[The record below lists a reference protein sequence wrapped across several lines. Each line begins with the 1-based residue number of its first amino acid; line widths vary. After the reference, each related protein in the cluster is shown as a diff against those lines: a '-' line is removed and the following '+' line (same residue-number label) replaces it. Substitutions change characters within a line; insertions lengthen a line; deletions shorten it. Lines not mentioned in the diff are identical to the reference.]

1 MKKFIKTGYLKFL
14 AIVLSVALILSAI
27 PVIAGTAAETD
38 SPEQTDTPAAD
49 NGLNVTMK
57 ANKDGQISD
66 YDGKDWVKGDVNVEI
81 TTNKYFNISDVKYK
95 KNTDSNWISVS
106 DVTNGKAS
114 TNDEAGSDTVI
125 RFTISSVNNT
135 YGGSYDLSFI
145 NGENTEPLVFDNAFS
160 VMMDN
165 SITTFSAGKEPES
178 DIWAKEVKISGEAVD
193 DESGIAFIKYTRDGQ
208 NYNYA
213 DVNEDGSFEFKITKN
228 YRGNIYLICEDKAGN
243 TSNITVEDVKVD
255 TVAPVISEIDPN
267 SVEWTNNSVEITVQ
281 ATDELSGVKEVRYCE
296 VKKDSEVS
304 IDPEKDSVA
313 DVVKENSEYKFTLNK
328 DKNGNFEG
336 SVIIYAIDNVG
347 NNSFDNDIK
356 TLSVNFDTQQCVVTS
371 ISVDKTDWTNEEIN
385 LEIKIEDNLS
395 GVKKDSVKYNVYP
408 EGSVLSEE
416 KWLEAKEKEGE
427 LGTFTAVINTDKSLE
442 NGKYLIAVQAED
454 NAGNG
459 STIDE
464 TKAEVKYPL
473 SVFIDN
479 TAPVFNG
486 DIKVDKDSWTNGKVT
501 ISGNVTDTH
510 SGVSKVKYK
519 RATEEAWQNV
529 DVLPDENGNFSFT
542 VEVEP
547 NKVYSGKYK
556 IIAYDNAGGENTESS
571 NYTEAESPEVKLD
584 KSKPE
589 IKCNY
594 SEAEPAQKAEISGTA
609 TDTGSEISAVKYRKH
624 GESDFNNEAKFDA
637 STNTYSFVIESD
649 YNGTYDIVAYDKAGN
664 ESKIITTENIS
675 VDVTPPTIKVE
686 STIIEKI
693 GESKWTNSDIQ
704 FSVKATD
711 PENNGYASG
720 IKNVEYGLFKNGS
733 DEASISGEAIYNP
746 DTQEYKFSIEVQQL
760 PKGGFNG
767 TVVIYAKDNAGNKS
781 EENTTTIF
789 VDTKTGQ
796 FGTITVNSN
805 TWTNESVTVSGS
817 VSDVIS
823 EEIQDKENVS
833 GIHAIKFKKV
843 NEDEWKDLST
853 TEMGL
858 TDNNKTADYKF
869 TIEKQDYSGEYSI
882 KYIDD
887 AGNESETTFSVMMDK
902 TAPELTV
909 ENNDMTDWTNE
920 SVTFTG
926 AVSDNLSGVKAV
938 EYRHIYSDGTKE
950 KWQSAKYT
958 TNDNGLNGEYEFTL
972 EPQDFSGYIEIH
984 CVDKAGNN
992 DYKSEDEITKR
1003 LVKMDISAPELT
1015 VNNKDMADWTNES
1028 ITFKCTVS
1036 DILSGVKAV
1045 EYRHIYSDGTKEKWQ
1060 SAKYTTNDNGL
1071 TGEYEFTLEPQDF
1084 SGDIEIR
1091 CVDKAGNNDYG
1102 SEAEITKR
1110 WVNMDITAPEIKV
1123 KHSEPISVWEDVL
1136 NAITFGSFNYHNP
1149 NDPNANNLA
1158 FELTI
1163 TDNLSG
1169 IDFNTLTIHY
1179 YKNGVEVKDKIKDI
1193 IDNSYLSNYSRD
1205 DNELNAYNQPI
1216 SSIVKFTINDKLNIN
1231 SHIWFTVDDNVMD
1244 NANSSTN
1251 ASSDA
1256 IDTMIVDTIAP
1267 EIGMIEYSAYENAT
1281 DETIDK
1287 DTTLYYKNYAEISL
1301 DFIEANFYSEDVEFT
1316 LTKDGEEIS
1325 CKPNWTAHNAV
1336 VKIGSTDA
1344 KNGSYDGTYVLSVKY
1359 SDRSKNEMTEFT
1371 SAKIVLDNT
1380 APKRVV
1386 TYSQASRA
1394 VDTSTMNDV
1403 DFNNTTEETDTTLF
1417 YKDKAVLNFDME
1429 ETYFFGE
1436 EVYVKVTKD
1445 NKNYSYDSLSWKDN
1459 SNHHTAELALDEEG
1473 VYEVSMKYTD
1483 RSNNSM
1489 KDYKSAKI
1497 VVDKTA
1503 PKLSVSYSNK
1513 DVKNTINGVKY
1524 FDKTQTATITIT
1536 EKNFRADDVNVKVS
1550 AKNSSGN
1557 DVSVTGY
1564 ASYLKNRSSWKTV
1577 GDVHTAT
1584 ITYDKD
1590 ANYTFDIEYQDLATN
1605 SIADYSED
1613 RFTVDKA
1620 APQSVNISYSKSVL
1634 ESVINAISFN
1644 YYNAPVTV
1652 DLSCYDETSG
1662 VYSFDYEGIIAADAS
1677 AVNRAVVKTAIE
1689 NAQITSANGTYTA
1702 RFTIPQSALTAL
1714 NSFNGTLTVDA
1725 TDCSGNSIKNADSRR
1740 IVADNIAPTGNVEL
1754 NAPSGTSGNVNY
1766 YSGDITGTFTINE
1779 ANFYPEDVDFRIDS
1793 SVQSLN
1799 WSNNGDTHTASF
1811 TITSEG
1817 EHSFTLNYA
1826 DRSGNKMNAITR
1838 NNLVIDKTIPSIVVD
1853 KSIKNTSANNAKTI
1867 TFKLSVDDKYFD
1879 ASGINAK
1886 LVANV
1891 TKASDENPDE
1901 KISKLVEEEVDLGS
1915 PSKVGTTYVYTI
1927 ENVSTDGFYTLTCT
1941 ARDYA
1946 GNENSKISCTGS
1958 DDKTANVDGFN
1969 FSVNRNGSSFWVES
1983 SVDNNAYTNS
1993 DKISVALHEIN
2004 VDEISSDVT
2013 LRIANDNDTETVKL
2027 NDTNYSKNKKVGK
2040 TGWYESVYTLNN
2052 SYFEKDSA
2060 YSVALTSHDRAGNIS
2075 KSTDSDVSVINFTV
2089 DRTAPVISSNIS
2101 NGQTINAN
2109 DFDVEIKVAENN
2121 IDLKT
2126 MKVMVN
2132 GKSVDWKKNE
2142 DNNSYTFNL
2151 KSGDFDKYN
2160 IEIAVDDLAGNA
2172 SGSYTVSDV
2181 TVSTNQFVLILSNPT
2196 TIWIAI
2202 AVLVLVIGIT
2212 VFIFLSKKRKKA
2224 KEA

>member
-1 MKKFIKTGYLKFL
+1 MKNFIKTGYLKFL

-57 ANKDGQISD
+57 ANKGGLISD

-81 TTNKYFNISDVKYK
+81 TTNKFFNITDVKYK

-125 RFTISSVNNT
+125 KFTIPSVNNT
-135 YGGSYDLSFI
+135 YDGSYDLSFI

-165 SITTFSAGKEPES
+165 SITTFSAEKEPES
-178 DIWAKEVKISGEAVD
+178 DIWAKEVKIRGTAID
-193 DESGIAFIKYTRDGQ
+193 TDSGINSLQYTIDGV
-208 NYNYA
+208 NYNN
-213 DVNEDGSFEFKITKN
+213 VVVKENGSFEINLTNN
-228 YRGNIYLICEDKAGN
+228 YKGNVDLICEDKAGN
-243 TSNITVEDVKVD
+243 TNKITVENVKID
-255 TVAPVISEIDPN
+255 AVAPVISKIDPD
-267 SVEWTNNSVEITVQ
+267 SVKWTNNSVEITVQ
-281 ATDELSGVKEVRYCE
+281 ATDELSEVKEVRYCE
-296 VKKDSEVS
+296 VKKDSEAS
-304 IDPEKDSVA
+304 INPEKDFVA
-313 DVVKENSEYKFTLNK
+313 KVVKENSEYKFTLNK

-336 SVIIYAIDNVG
+336 SVIIYAIDNAG

-371 ISVDKTDWTNEEIN
+371 ISVDKTDWTNEAIN
-385 LEIKIEDNLS
+385 LEIKIKDNLS

-408 EGSVLSEE
+408 EGSVLSED

-427 LGTFTAVINTDKSLE
+427 TGTFTAVINKDKSLE
-442 NGKYLIAVQAED
+442 SGKYLIAVQAED

-486 DIKVDKDSWTNGKVT
+486 DIKVDKESWTNGKAT

-519 RATEEAWQNV
+519 RATEKAWQNV

-542 VEVEP
+542 VEAEP
-547 NKVYSGKYK
+547 SEVYNGNYK

-571 NYTEAESPEVKLD
+571 NSVKAESPEVKLD
-584 KSKPE
+584 KTKPE

-594 SEAEPAQKAEISGTA
+594 LKSEPAQKAEISGTA
-609 TDTGSEISAVKYRKH
+609 TDTGSGISAVKYRKS

-664 ESKIITTENIS
+664 ASKIITTENIS
-675 VDVTPPTIKVE
+675 VDVTPPTVDDVQVE
-686 STIIEKI
+686 FTD
-693 GESKWTNSDIQ
+693 SKG
-704 FSVKATD
+704 TD
-711 PENNGYASG
+711 
-720 IKNVEYGLFKNGS
+720 
-733 DEASISGEAIYNP
+733 
-746 DTQEYKFSIEVQQL
+746 
-760 PKGGFNG
+760 
-767 TVVIYAKDNAGNKS
+767 
-781 EENTTTIF
+781 
-789 VDTKTGQ
+789 
-796 FGTITVNSN
+796 
-805 TWTNESVTVSGS
+805 
-817 VSDVIS
+817 
-823 EEIQDKENVS
+823 
-833 GIHAIKFKKV
+833 
-843 NEDEWKDLST
+843 
-853 TEMGL
+853 
-858 TDNNKTADYKF
+858 
-869 TIEKQDYSGEYSI
+869 
-882 KYIDD
+882 
-887 AGNESETTFSVMMDK
+887 
-902 TAPELTV
+902 
-909 ENNDMTDWTNE
+909 DWTNKDIVFT
-920 SVTFTG
+920 VTASDAKG
-926 AVSDNLSGVKAV
+926 ASRSGVDVVK
-938 EYRHIYSDGTKE
+938 YSFAD
-950 KWQSAKYT
+950 
-958 TNDNGLNGEYEFTL
+958 NDNYPKDVDVEANKDGKFAFTITADDL
-972 EPQDFSGYIEIH
+972 SVEKGKDGGYVGKIYIYA
-984 CVDKAGNN
+984 VDKAGNI
-992 DYKSEDEITKR
+992 SDEQGSKR
-1003 LVKMDISAPELT
+1003 TEIKVDTEKGKAEIVKMLPDGWQKDSVSVEVNFVDINDKKPQYISGFSKIEYMKKDFDGNIVQNWTEL
-1015 VNNKDMADWTNES
+1015 NNDSSSGNKYSINE
-1028 ITFKCTVS
+1028 
-1036 DILSGVKAV
+1036 
-1045 EYRHIYSDGTKEKWQ
+1045 EN
-1060 SAKYTTNDNGL
+1060 KYTLTFDKTNFNG
-1071 TGEYEFTLEPQDF
+1071 TYYVRF
-1084 SGDIEIR
+1084 
-1091 CVDKAGNNDYG
+1091 VDKAGNTSNEFSFDAEQDKGEPEIESATVKNTDWTNGKVEIEVKAKDIKADPLNYNSG
-1102 SEAEITKR
+1102 IKSISFKKPTDDDTNWTEITNIVANETEKTAQFTIELPEQ
-1110 WVNMDITAPEIKV
+1110 NYYGKYDIKCTDNAGNESLVFTTNEIVKQDKEKPEIESATVKNTDWTNGKV
-1123 KHSEPISVWEDVL
+1123 EIEVKAKDIKADPLNYNSGIKSISFKKPTDDDTNWTEITNIVANETEKTAQFTIELPEQNYYGKYDIKCLDNTGNESSVFTTDFVKQDTEKPEIAVNHREPISMWEQ
-1136 NAITFGSFNYHNP
+1136 ITDTIFGFGAFNYN
-1149 NDPNANNLA
+1149 NPNANNLD

-1169 IDFNTLTIHY
+1169 IDFNTLTMHY
-1179 YKNGVEVKDKIKDI
+1179 NKDGEKVSEI
-1193 IDNSYLSNYSRD
+1193 INNSNPHLSNFKIEYVLKGIAED
-1205 DNELNAYNQPI
+1205 GTTTEETAVTK
-1216 SSIVKFTINDKLNIN
+1216 SIVKFTINNNLNIN
-1231 SHIWFTVDDNVMD
+1231 SHIWFTVDDNVKD
-1244 NANSSTN
+1244 KGNSSTE
-1251 ASSDA
+1251 ASSPS
-1256 IDTMIVDTIAP
+1256 INTMIVDTIAP
-1267 EIGMIEYSAYENAT
+1267 DKQVIYAEPVKTVNKETLKDVQNFNTVTDKNDTDKNLYYDGSANIRLRIKDSNFYGEDIN
-1281 DETIDK
+1281 DETNKLKLNNVKDCKVTVDK
-1287 DTTLYYKNYAEISL
+1287 NGKPWKFGSLVWHSEKDDWNYT
-1301 DFIEANFYSEDVEFT
+1301 D
-1316 LTKDGEEIS
+1316 LTFEEDGE
-1325 CKPNWTAHNAV
+1325 
-1336 VKIGSTDA
+1336 
-1344 KNGSYDGTYVLSVKY
+1344 YVITMDY
-1359 SDRSKNEMTEFT
+1359 MDRS
-1371 SAKIVLDNT
+1371 
-1380 APKRVV
+1380 
-1386 TYSQASRA
+1386 
-1394 VDTSTMNDV
+1394 MNKMV
-1403 DFNNTTEETDTTLF
+1403 QF
-1417 YKDKAVLNFDME
+1417 
-1429 ETYFFGE
+1429 
-1436 EVYVKVTKD
+1436 
-1445 NKNYSYDSLSWKDN
+1445 
-1459 SNHHTAELALDEEG
+1459 
-1473 VYEVSMKYTD
+1473 
-1483 RSNNSM
+1483 
-1489 KDYKSAKI
+1489 KSATI
-1497 VVDKTA
+1497 VVDTTT
-1503 PKLSVSYSNK
+1503 PELSVSYSNK

-1524 FDKTQTATITIT
+1524 LDKTQTATIKII

-1557 DVSVTGY
+1557 DVSVTDY

-1613 RFTVDKA
+1613 RFTVDRT
-1620 APQSVNISYSKSVL
+1620 APQSVNISYSQSVL
-1634 ESVINAISFN
+1634 AKVVNAVSFN
-1644 YYNAPVTV
+1644 YFNAPVTV

-1662 VYSFDYEGIIAADAS
+1662 VYSFDYEGILAADAS
-1677 AVNRAVVKTAIE
+1677 TVNKAIVKTAIE
-1689 NAQITSANGTYTA
+1689 KAQITSANGTYTA
-1702 RFTIPQSALTAL
+1702 RFTIPQSALTTL

-1740 IVADNIAPTGNVEL
+1740 IVADNIAPTGSVEL
-1754 NAPSGTSGNVNY
+1754 NTPSGTSGNVSY
-1766 YSGDITGTFTINE
+1766 YSGNITGTFTINE
-1779 ANFYPEDVDFRIDS
+1779 ANFNPEDVDFRIDGAS
-1793 SVQSLN
+1793 QSLS

-1915 PSKVGTTYVYTI
+1915 PLKVGTTYVYTI

-1946 GNENSKISCTGS
+1946 GNENSKISCTES

-2060 YSVALTSHDRAGNIS
+2060 YSVALTTHDRAGNIS

-2132 GKSVDWKKNE
+2132 GKSVDWKNNE

-2181 TVSTNQFVLILSNPT
+2181 TVSTNQFVLILSNPA

>member
-95 KNTDSNWISVS
+95 KNTDSNWIIVS

-114 TNDEAGSDTVI
+114 TDDEAGSDTVI
-125 RFTISSVNNT
+125 KFTISSVNNT

-165 SITTFSAGKEPES
+165 SITTFSAEKEPES
-178 DIWAKEVKISGEAVD
+178 DIWAKEVKISGTAID
-193 DESGIAFIKYTRDGQ
+193 TDSGINSLQYTIDGV
-208 NYNYA
+208 NYNN
-213 DVNEDGSFEFKITKN
+213 VVVKENGSFEINLTNN
-228 YRGNIYLICEDKAGN
+228 YKGNVDLICEDKAGN
-243 TSNITVEDVKVD
+243 TNKITVENVKID
-255 TVAPVISEIDPN
+255 AVAPVISKIDPD
-267 SVEWTNNSVEITVQ
+267 SVKWTNNSVEITVQ
-281 ATDELSGVKEVRYCE
+281 ATDELSGVKEVHYCKVE
-296 VKKDSEVS
+296 NNSEPL
-304 IDPEKDSVA
+304 INPETDPKA
-313 DVVKENSEYKFTLNK
+313 DFKSENSKYKFTLNK
-328 DKNGNFEG
+328 DKDENFVGNI
-336 SVIIYAIDNVG
+336 IIYAIDNVG

-356 TLSVNFDTQQCVVTS
+356 TLSVNFDTQQCRVTS
-371 ISVDKTDWTNEEIN
+371 ISVDKTDWTNEEVN
-385 LEIKIEDNLS
+385 LNVKIEDNLS
-395 GVKKDSVKYNVYP
+395 GVKTDSVKYNVYP
-408 EGSVLSEE
+408 EDSVLSEDN
-416 KWLEAKEKEGE
+416 WLEAKEKEGE
-427 LGTFTAVINTDKSLE
+427 SGTFTAVINEDKSLE
-442 NGKYLIAVQAED
+442 SGKYLVAVQAED

-464 TKAEVKYPL
+464 TKAEVNYPL

-501 ISGNVTDTH
+501 ISGNVTDMH

-519 RATEEAWQNV
+519 RASEEAWQNV

-542 VEVEP
+542 VEAEP
-547 NKVYSGKYK
+547 NEVYSGKYK
-556 IIAYDNAGGENTESS
+556 IIAYDNAGGENTKIS

-594 SEAEPAQKAEISGTA
+594 SEAEPAQKIEISGTA
-609 TDTGSEISAVKYRKH
+609 TDTGSEISVVKYRKH

-637 STNTYSFVIESD
+637 NTNTYSFVIESD
-649 YNGTYDIVAYDKAGN
+649 YNGKYYIVAYDKAGN
-664 ESKIITTENIS
+664 GSKIVTTENIS
-675 VDVTPPTIKVE
+675 VDVTPPTVDDVQVE
-686 STIIEKI
+686 FT
-693 GESKWTNSDIQ
+693 ESKGTDGWTNKDIVFTVTASDEKGA
-704 FSVKATD
+704 SRSGVDVVKYSFADNDNYPKDVDVEANKDGKFTFTITAD
-711 PENNGYASG
+711 DLSIGKGKDGGYA
-720 IKNVEYGLFKNGS
+720 
-733 DEASISGEAIYNP
+733 GEI
-746 DTQEYKFSIEVQQL
+746 F
-760 PKGGFNG
+760 
-767 TVVIYAKDNAGNKS
+767 IYA
-781 EENTTTIF
+781 
-789 VDTKTGQ
+789 
-796 FGTITVNSN
+796 
-805 TWTNESVTVSGS
+805 
-817 VSDVIS
+817 
-823 EEIQDKENVS
+823 
-833 GIHAIKFKKV
+833 
-843 NEDEWKDLST
+843 
-853 TEMGL
+853 
-858 TDNNKTADYKF
+858 
-869 TIEKQDYSGEYSI
+869 
-882 KYIDD
+882 
-887 AGNESETTFSVMMDK
+887 
-902 TAPELTV
+902 
-909 ENNDMTDWTNE
+909 
-920 SVTFTG
+920 
-926 AVSDNLSGVKAV
+926 
-938 EYRHIYSDGTKE
+938 
-950 KWQSAKYT
+950 
-958 TNDNGLNGEYEFTL
+958 
-972 EPQDFSGYIEIH
+972 
-984 CVDKAGNN
+984 VDKAGNISDEQGSKSIDIKIDTEKGKAEIVNMFPDGWQKASVSVEVNFIDIIDIN
-992 DYKSEDEITKR
+992 DKKPEY
-1003 LVKMDISAPELT
+1003 ISGFSKIEYMK
-1015 VNNKDMADWTNES
+1015 KD
-1028 ITFKCTVS
+1028 
-1036 DILSGVKAV
+1036 
-1045 EYRHIYSDGTKEKWQ
+1045 SDGAVVQNWTELKNDSSSGNKYSINEEN
-1060 SAKYTTNDNGL
+1060 KYTLTFEKTNFNG
-1071 TGEYEFTLEPQDF
+1071 TYYVRF
-1084 SGDIEIR
+1084 
-1091 CVDKAGNNDYG
+1091 VDKAGNISNEIYFDAKQDKEEPEIESATVKNTDWTNGKVEIEVKAKDIKADPLNYNSG
-1102 SEAEITKR
+1102 IKSISFKKSTDDDTNWTEITNIVANETEKTAQFTIELPEQNYYGTYDIKCTDNADNDST
-1110 WVNMDITAPEIKV
+1110 VFTTTEVKQDITAPKVEKAEISKNAWVNTEVSITGKV
-1123 KHSEPISVWEDVL
+1123 SDTIVNPLEYNSGIQSVSYKKTGENEWIVLENSNVKIDNNAKTAEFTINLSEQNYYGTYDIKCLDYTGNESSVFTTDFVKQDTEKPEIAVNHSEPISMWEQ
-1136 NAITFGSFNYHNP
+1136 ITDTIFGFGAFNYN
-1149 NDPNANNLA
+1149 NPNANNLD

-1163 TDNLSG
+1163 KDNLSG
-1169 IDFNTLTIHY
+1169 INFDTLTMHY
-1179 YKNGVEVKDKIKDI
+1179 NKDGKKVSEI
-1193 IDNSYLSNYSRD
+1193 INNSNPHLSNFKIEYVLKGIAED
-1205 DNELNAYNQPI
+1205 GTTTEETAVTK
-1216 SSIVKFTINDKLNIN
+1216 SIVKFTINDKLNVN
-1231 SHIWFTVDDNVMD
+1231 SHIWFTVDDNVKI
-1244 NANSSTN
+1244 NANSSTE
-1251 ASSDA
+1251 ASSDS
-1256 IDTMIVDTIAP
+1256 IDRMIVDTIAP
-1267 EIGMIEYSAYENAT
+1267 DKEIKYSEPIKTVNKETLNDVQSFNTVT
-1281 DETIDK
+1281 DKNDTDK
-1287 DTTLYYKNYAEISL
+1287 NLYYNDYAEIRLRIKDS
-1301 DFIEANFYSEDVEFT
+1301 NFYGEDINDETNT
-1316 LTKDGEEIS
+1316 LKLNNVQY
-1325 CKPNWTAHNAV
+1325 CKV
-1336 VKIGSTDA
+1336 SVD
-1344 KNGSYDGTYVLSVKY
+1344 KNGKPWKFGSLVWHSEKDDWNYMDLTFKEDGKYVITMDY
-1359 SDRSKNEMTEFT
+1359 MDRS
-1371 SAKIVLDNT
+1371 
-1380 APKRVV
+1380 
-1386 TYSQASRA
+1386 
-1394 VDTSTMNDV
+1394 MNKMAQ
-1403 DFNNTTEETDTTLF
+1403 F
-1417 YKDKAVLNFDME
+1417 
-1429 ETYFFGE
+1429 
-1436 EVYVKVTKD
+1436 
-1445 NKNYSYDSLSWKDN
+1445 
-1459 SNHHTAELALDEEG
+1459 
-1473 VYEVSMKYTD
+1473 
-1483 RSNNSM
+1483 
-1489 KDYKSAKI
+1489 KSATI

-1503 PKLSVSYSNK
+1503 PECSVSYSNK

-1524 FDKTQTATITIT
+1524 FDNTQTATITIT

-1891 TKASDENPDE
+1891 TKASNENPDE

-1915 PSKVGTTYVYTI
+1915 PSKIGTTYVYTI

-1993 DKISVALHEIN
+1993 DKIGIALHEIN
-2004 VDEISSDVT
+2004 VDEISSDAT

-2052 SYFEKDSA
+2052 SYFEKDSE
-2060 YSVALTSHDRAGNIS
+2060 YSVTLTTHDRAGNIS
-2075 KSTDSDVSVINFTV
+2075 MNTDYELALVNFTV
-2089 DRTAPVISSNIS
+2089 DRTAPVISSNIY
-2101 NGQTINAN
+2101 NGQTIEAENYE
-2109 DFDVEIKVAENN
+2109 VVLKIAENN
-2121 IDLKT
+2121 LDKSSLK
-2126 MKVMVN
+2126 VFV
-2132 GKSVDWKKNE
+2132 GGESVEWKE
-2142 DNNSYTFNL
+2142 DADNNSYSFNVEEKGL
-2151 KSGDFDKYN
+2151 DEYTIVVEAKDLANNASEKYTVTGVRITN
-2160 IEIAVDDLAGNA
+2160 NKFILLILNPWFWIAVCVILAG
-2172 SGSYTVSDV
+2172 
-2181 TVSTNQFVLILSNPT
+2181 
-2196 TIWIAI
+2196 
-2202 AVLVLVIGIT
+2202 IGIT
-2212 VFIFLSKKRKKA
+2212 VFIVISKKRKRE